1 MAPRLFL
8 GNFDFEHRLAD
19 PRFQP
24 TKQLKRL
31 NAELAT
37 AWLAIAEEGDWIW
50 TPEPIDA
57 EFFRSLENAGFPRV
71 QPVVSLSDVPSG
83 VECVP
88 WGWSSEVRLLA
99 EKHDWIADAPP
110 ILAVQIANSRTI
122 SYVLE
127 RLLKVGL
134 DGMEGIRS
142 MEQLHAVLESQ
153 APTEGRWVI
162 KAEYGMSARERILG
176 RGRSLSTADEQWVRK
191 RLDSRINVYFEPWVE
206 RVGEIGIQIDV
217 LANGRPQLLG
227 ITPMLVDE
235 RGQYA
240 GSWFAYQESRFS
252 DQQAFWPSAIETA
265 LEAARQLKSQGYFGP
280 LGIDAMI
287 YRDSDGELKLRPLQ
301 DINARWTMGRLSLGW
316 QRFLEHG
323 EEGCWLRGSCCEDP
337 AGFQV
342 TSRFRTTPDTIGGT
356 PSNHESQL
364 IFGCGD

>member
-1 MAPRLFL
+1 M
-8 GNFDFEHRLAD
+8 
-19 PRFQP
+19 
-24 TKQLKRL
+24 
-31 NAELAT
+31 
-37 AWLAIAEEGDWIW
+37 
-50 TPEPIDA
+50 
-57 EFFRSLENAGFPRV
+57 
-71 QPVVSLSDVPSG
+71 
-83 VECVP
+83 
-88 WGWSSEVRLLA
+88 
-99 EKHDWIADAPP
+99 
-110 ILAVQIANSRTI
+110 
-122 SYVLE
+122 
-127 RLLKVGL
+127 
-134 DGMEGIRS
+134 
-142 MEQLHAVLESQ
+142 
-153 APTEGRWVI
+153 

-176 RGRSLSTADEQWVRK
+176 RGRSISTADEQWVRK

-240 GSWFAYQESRFS
+240 GSWFAYEESRFS

-265 LEAARQLKSQGYFGP
+265 LEAARHLKSHGYFGP

-316 QRFLEHG
+316 QRLLESG
-323 EEGCWLRGSCCEDP
+323 EEGCWLRGSRCEDP

-356 PSNHESQL
+356 PSHHESQL